1 MMMMC
6 PASNLHRIIVH
17 YIFNELLDQTDSAN
31 NVGSEATR
39 IDVNYILKNPT
50 KKYKYLEPDVFA
62 GGDLLW
68 KGEILVSAPELVVE
82 VLSFTTAKYDRTEKM
97 DLYKSIGVKEYILV
111 SQDGSVELYN
121 LENDNY
127 RDYIKIDNIFK
138 SNYLNITLD
147 FDKIFTLVKNKFN

>member
-17 YIFNELLDQTDSAN
+17 YIFNELLDQIESAN

-39 IDVNYILKNPT
+39 IDVNYILKDSN
-50 KKYKYLEPDVFA
+50 KKYKYLEPDIFA

-68 KGEILVSAPELVVE
+68 KGEILVSAPELVIE
-82 VLSFTTAKYDRTEKM
+82 VLSFTTAKYDRTEA
-97 DLYKSIGVKEYILV
+97 IGVKEYILV
-111 SQDGSVELYN
+111 SQDGSIELYN
-121 LENDNY
+121 LESNNY
-127 RDYIKIDNIFK
+127 KDYIKIDNIFK

>member
-39 IDVNYILKNPT
+39 IDVNYILKNPN

-82 VLSFTTAKYDRTEKM
+82 VLSFTTAK
-97 DLYKSIGVKEYILV
+97 
-111 SQDGSVELYN
+111 
-121 LENDNY
+121 
-127 RDYIKIDNIFK
+127 
-138 SNYLNITLD
+138 
-147 FDKIFTLVKNKFN
+147 

>member
-1 MMMMC
+1 MIMMC

-39 IDVNYILKNPT
+39 IDVNYILKNPN

-68 KGEILVSAPELVVE
+68 KGEILVSAPELVIE
-82 VLSFTTAKYDRTEKM
+82 VLSFTTAKYDRTVKM

-111 SQDGSVELYN
+111 SQDGSIELYN
-121 LENDNY
+121 LENANY

>member
-39 IDVNYILKNPT
+39 IDVNYILKNPN

-68 KGEILVSAPELVVE
+68 KGEILVSAPELVIE

-111 SQDGSVELYN
+111 SQDGSIELYS
-121 LENDNY
+121 LENPNY